1 MPPDMPTRLIIFDLD
16 GTLVDS
22 REMILAVHRHIFT
35 EHALPVPSEEA
46 VMGLVG
52 LSHREAFTGL
62 VGMDGPIDSLIAAYK
77 TRAWAFREAG
87 LYLET
92 MFDGAAALIADL
104 RLRTDCRLAIAT
116 GKGRRGTD
124 LILKQQGWTD
134 AFSSIQTSDDSP
146 SKPDPTMILRA
157 LADTAVE
164 PADAVM
170 IGDSVFD
177 MQMALAAGVTP
188 IGVAWGHQPA
198 TRLHAAG
205 AAIIAEHFTDLAR
218 LLR

>member
-1 MPPDMPTRLIIFDLD
+1 
-16 GTLVDS
+16 
-22 REMILAVHRHIFT
+22 
-35 EHALPVPSEEA
+35 
-46 VMGLVG
+46 MGLVG
-52 LSHREAFTGL
+52 LSNREVFAGL
-62 VGMDGPIDSLIAAYK
+62 VGADGPIDSLLAAYK
-77 TRAWAFREAG
+77 THAWAFREAG
-87 LYLET
+87 LYPEA
-92 MFDGAAALIADL
+92 MFEGAAELIADL
-104 RLRTDCRLAIAT
+104 RQRTNCRLAIAT

-134 AFSSIQTSDDSP
+134 AFSSIQTSDDCP
-146 SKPDPTMILRA
+146 SKPDPAMILRA
-157 LADTAVE
+157 LAATSVQ

-205 AAIIAEHFTDLAR
+205 AAIIAEDFADLAR
-218 LLR
+218 LLG